1 MVFIRKYSC
10 DYSHLIETAN
20 GNLLQQP
27 INIMGM
33 SVLIFLFFQF
43 LCFPYLI
50 ASIENCQDHQC
61 SKDEPAVVFP
71 FRLKGHQG
79 EKCGYP
85 GFDLSCNELNR
96 TVLKLPFSGVFLVQ
110 SIYHNSTA
118 NEIKLRDPGNCLPR
132 RLLNN
137 LNLSG
142 SPFYSISYKNY
153 SFYNCSSENVF
164 NSTRSMAN
172 ISCLSSSTHRVIAT
186 SATNSNSL
194 RTNCGLIGII
204 PVPES
209 SFNRSYGLGNDLH
222 LSWRTPSDCRNC
234 ETPEVIPHKRGSEG
248 LPVWKKVLIYMGIII
263 PILIGF
269 SCCTMLI
276 NKEYIFGGPSLIN
289 LPANAVSPEVF
300 HDPPQWFVVTTGL
313 DGSTIMS
320 YPTVVLG
327 ESRRLPSPYEN
338 TCSICLQ
345 EYQPKET
352 LKSLSACDHFFH
364 AECIDV
370 WLRINSTCPVC
381 RNSPLHQINLDLEM
395 SSFNFLVSF
404 FLVFFPVSVTCQK
417 LAYCRYPLSCGVGE
431 PEIHFPFALD
441 GRQSKSCG
449 DSGYDLSCN
458 SSNRTVLQLPYSEQF
473 FVQDIN
479 YTSQEMQIYD
489 PDNCLVRRLL
499 KLQIPLLFPYKLAG
513 SNQNYTI
520 LNCSSSVHVTNIS
533 SLYAPISCMSSSANT
548 ILATYDSNPN
558 FPFNS
563 SCEMIATVSAPVIRT
578 VDGLSYKISDVL
590 LLKWQLLPDRSPG
603 TKMTEIVYALLGLC
617 FALVLILAFTCCICP
632 WVIGLFRD
640 HHRNLFLS
648 EGILMQSRDTN
659 QESII
664 NIRTGLDDETIKS
677 YQRMLLDEKLQLPNP
692 NDTTCSIC
700 LSEYRP
706 TETLKI
712 IPPCNHYF
720 HAKCIDPWLRMH
732 TTCPVCRKSLQH
744 SVLLP
749 AVGAC

>member
-1 MVFIRKYSC
+1 MVFIRKYSR
-10 DYSHLIETAN
+10 DSHLIETTN
-20 GNLLQQP
+20 GNLLQQQ

-71 FRLKGHQG
+71 FRLKGRQG

-96 TVLKLPFSGVFLVQ
+96 TVLELPFSGVFVVQ
-110 SIYHNSTA
+110 SIFHNSTA
-118 NEIKLRDPGNCLPR
+118 NEIKLRDPGNCLPK

-142 SPFYSISYKNY
+142 TPFFSMPSKNY
-153 SFYNCSSENVF
+153 WFYNCSSQNGF

-186 SATNSNSL
+186 SATISNSL
-194 RTNCGLIGII
+194 KNNCGLIGII
-204 PVPES
+204 SVPES
-209 SFNRSYGLGNDLH
+209 SLNRSYRIGNDLH
-222 LSWRTPSDCRNC
+222 LSWRTPSDCQNC
-234 ETPEVIPHKRGSEG
+234 QGPEVIPHKRGSEG

-263 PILIGF
+263 PILLGF
-269 SCCTMLI
+269 AGCTMLI

-289 LPANAVSPEVF
+289 LPANAVSPEVL
-300 HDPPQWFVVTTGL
+300 HDPPQWFVLTTGL

-327 ESRRLPSPYEN
+327 ESRRLPSPYAN

-364 AECIDV
+364 ADCIDV
-370 WLRINSTCPVC
+370 WLHINSTCPLVK
-381 RNSPLHQINLDLEM
+381 NLIINLDLEM

-404 FLVFFPVSVTCQK
+404 FLVFFPVSVTCQT
-417 LAYCRYPLSCGVGE
+417 LAYCRYPQSCGAGE
-431 PEIHFPFALD
+431 PQIRFPFALD
-441 GRQSKSCG
+441 GRQSKACG
-449 DSGYDLSCN
+449 DSGFDLSCN
-458 SSNRTVLQLPYSEQF
+458 SSNKTVMQLPYSGQF

-479 YTSQEMQIYD
+479 YTSREMKIYD
-489 PDNCLVRRLL
+489 PDNCLPRRLL
-499 KLQIPLLFPYKLAG
+499 NLRLPQSVPYKLG
-513 SNQNYTI
+513 GLNQDYTF
-520 LNCSSSVHVTNIS
+520 LNCSSSSVDLTNIS
-533 SLYAPISCMSSSANT
+533 SLYSPIGCMSSSTHT
-548 ILATYDSNPN
+548 ILVTDVSNLN
-558 FPFNS
+558 VPFNS
-563 SCEMIATVSAPVIRT
+563 SCKLIVTVSAPLVRT
-578 VDGLSYKISDVL
+578 VDGFSYKISDVL
-590 LLKWQLLPDRSPG
+590 LLTWQMLPVKPPLG
-603 TKMTEIVYALLGLC
+603 TKVTEAVYALLGLC
-617 FALVLILAFTCCICP
+617 FALVLILAFTSCICP
-632 WVIGLFRD
+632 WVIGMFRD
-640 HHRNLFLS
+640 HRSLFLS
-648 EGILMQSRDTN
+648 DGILRQSIDTN
-659 QESII
+659 QEVIV
-664 NIRTGLDDETIKS
+664 IRTGLDVATIKS
-677 YQRMLLDEKLQLPNP
+677 YRIILLDEKLQLPNP

-732 TTCPVCRKSLQH
+732 TTCPVCRKSLQR

-749 AVGAC
+749 DAGAC